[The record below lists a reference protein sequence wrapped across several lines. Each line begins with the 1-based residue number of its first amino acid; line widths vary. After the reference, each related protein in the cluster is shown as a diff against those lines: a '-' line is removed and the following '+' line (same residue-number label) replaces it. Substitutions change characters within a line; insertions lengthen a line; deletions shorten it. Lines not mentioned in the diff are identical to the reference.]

1 MAQTDLDKA
10 KLDMDVKGSN
20 YQRAQVDLEAKQNGL
35 ADTELYSDMAGYV
48 TDIFYKE
55 GENLAGGY
63 PVIVVRNQE
72 QVIDVGLGQTDA
84 AKFSKRHDHGYRPGS
99 LSSLRQ

>member
-35 ADTELYSDMAGYV
+35 ADTELYSDR
-48 TDIFYKE
+48 
-55 GENLAGGY
+55 
-63 PVIVVRNQE
+63 PVM
-72 QVIDVGLGQTDA
+72 
-84 AKFSKRHDHGYRPGS
+84 
-99 LSSLRQ
+99 